1 MAPQETTGEQSIS
14 PQQIVPTPVKKQKP
28 RWMVILLAVAVLAAA
43 WWFFIRKD
51 PVKDTQNYVFYQYGN
66 LPLES
71 VFDVV
76 VPGAS
81 WSASKVNGN
90 YYQVSVSGR
99 VRGNEM
105 FVTIVFGVS
114 YQGSA
119 AIVSPVRAES
129 MYETVTDRDE
139 LSEIIEDLYE
149 TYSDIRGYYGF

>member
-1 MAPQETTGEQSIS
+1 MICQKCGAENSQDAKFCAQCGARREEMPFMAPQETTGEQSIS

-51 PVKDTQNYVFYQYGN
+51 PVKDTQNYVF
-66 LPLES
+66 
-71 VFDVV
+71 
-76 VPGAS
+76 
-81 WSASKVNGN
+81 
-90 YYQVSVSGR
+90 YQVSVSGR